1 MVKLTVLYDQPED
14 PAAFEKYYNETHIP
28 EHGQKIP
35 NVIKLEANRAVGENP
50 PFYRSADLYFENMA
64 SFQAALGHPIG
75 QAAVADL
82 DNFAKGRHKVL
93 IAEVQPVKS
102 LATVKA

>member
-28 EHGQKIP
+28 EHGQKIQ

-93 IAEVQPVKS
+93 ITEVQPVKS